1 MTMTHA
7 AGSPVWFELMTT
19 DPAGA
24 EAFYAALF
32 GWTLQRH
39 DMGEHGHYTIFQLD
53 GRDVAAASPLMP
65 EQLERGAPPHWGV
78 YFKVDDADAA
88 VAKVVAGDGAVH
100 APPFEVMDH
109 LRMAVCADPEQAV
122 FMLDQPRQH
131 PGVGAIREPNAVCWV
146 ELATRDIARAEAFYA
161 ALFGW
166 TMGDH
171 HASPPGGYRI
181 FSNRD
186 GMLGGLLGMTEEWG
200 EMPSHWSIYLQVDD
214 VDATV
219 AKAVALGGALCFPAF
234 DAPGV
239 GRIAR
244 IDDPA
249 GAGFYVIRFVE
260 GS

>member
-1 MTMTHA
+1 MATMHA

-24 EAFYAALF
+24 EAFYTALF

-39 DMGEHGHYTIFQLD
+39 DMGEHGHYTMFQLG

-65 EQLERGAPPHWGV
+65 EQLERGALPHWGV
-78 YFKVDDADAA
+78 YFQVDDADAA
-88 VAKVVAGDGAVH
+88 TAAVAAHGGAVL

-161 ALFGW
+161 GLFGW
-166 TMGDH
+166 TMKDH
-171 HASPPGGYRI
+171 DASTPGVYRM
-181 FSNRD
+181 FANDD
-186 GMLGGLLGMTEEWG
+186 GALGGLLAMTPEWG
-200 EMPSHWSIYLQVDD
+200 DMPSHWSIYLQVED
-214 VDATV
+214 VDAIV
-219 AKAVALGGALCFPAF
+219 AKAVALGGKLCFPAF

-249 GAGFYVIRFVE
+249 GAGFYVIRFAE
-260 GS
+260 GL